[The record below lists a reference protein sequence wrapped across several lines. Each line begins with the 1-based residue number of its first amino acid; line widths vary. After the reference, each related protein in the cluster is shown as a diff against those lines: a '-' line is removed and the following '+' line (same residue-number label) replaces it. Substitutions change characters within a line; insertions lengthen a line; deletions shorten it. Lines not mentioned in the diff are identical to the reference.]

1 MQFIRTRSM
10 LIASAMVLIALA
22 TPVFSQT
29 TADTSSKDSAKR
41 DDVSLLK
48 QQIAE
53 QQKEIEQLRTIV
65 DQMKQRMDQSPTQ
78 RKPQRRKRRTSGR

>member
-10 LIASAMVLIALA
+10 LIASAIVLIALT

-29 TADTSSKDSAKR
+29 AADTSSKDSAKR

-53 QQKEIEQLRTIV
+53 QQKQIEQLRTIV
-65 DQMKQRMDQSPTQ
+65 DQMKQKLDQSPNPVKTAAEP
-78 RKPQRRKRRTSGR
+78 KPR